1 MSDPD
6 QMVSFP
12 QAVAVCFTKYFDFSG
27 RASRAEFWWFYLF
40 TTLMNWAG
48 SLVDPTELLSIIL
61 GLLFL
66 IPTLAA
72 GARRLHDTGRSG
84 WWLLLIVTL
93 IGLIPL
99 LILFVIKGTGTR
111 NAYGDPVYAAR

>member
-12 QAVAVCFTKYFDFSG
+12 QAIAVCFTKYFDFSG

-40 TTLMNWAG
+40 TALMSWGAL
-48 SLVDPTELLSIIL
+48 LVDPTQLISSIL

-72 GARRLHDTGRSG
+72 GARRLHDIGWSG
-84 WWLLLIVTL
+84 WWQLLMITL

-99 LILFVIKGTGTR
+99 VILFVIKGTGTR
-111 NAYGDPVYAAR
+111 NAYGDPV